1 VIYWFGYVD
10 VIAKESQ
17 IVLVSDRSI
26 SSAPPSPSPSCSLI
40 FPPGFRPNGSSL
52 DRDDDTLS

>member
-26 SSAPPSPSPSCSLI
+26 SSAPL
-40 FPPGFRPNGSSL
+40 PPPPRPV
-52 DRDDDTLS
+52 R